1 MSRPIEPPVQLPH
14 LGNAG
19 MGVHRAGGHCSVS
32 SEILRAPFPWWGGKS
47 RAAPL
52 IWPRFGEP
60 VNYIEPFAGSLAV
73 LLARPNKPQIE
84 TVNDLDCFL
93 ANFWRAVAADPEQV
107 ADFADW
113 PVNEADLHARH
124 RWLVN
129 QVEFRERMRSDPE
142 YFDAKVAG
150 WWCWGICAWI
160 GSGWCS
166 AAPGEDTGERL
177 PMMGGSGDE
186 ERGNAHPGR
195 GVHSKAMR
203 GESRESPALG
213 ADSGAA
219 YGRGIHQK
227 GMSEKLPLL
236 GGTKGTGVH
245 QRSALPE
252 QLPRLGAGGDGVRP
266 APTVGNG
273 VHSYAMRSRIHE
285 VFEQLHRRLRGVR
298 VACGDFER
306 VLSDS
311 VTWRHGTT
319 AILLDPEYPD
329 GADVYAHSDKA
340 TGEEHIWHRAAR
352 WAVEHGKDER
362 LRIALCGYAGTWTP
376 PDGWEEIAWKAKGSY
391 GGQRKKGAPNDNAA
405 RERIWFS
412 PGCLKPGETTAGQR
426 SLLDV

>member
-1 MSRPIEPPVQLPH
+1 MP
-14 LGNAG
+14 
-19 MGVHRAGGHCSVS
+19 
-32 SEILRAPFPWWGGKS
+32 SEVLRAPFPWFGGKS
-47 RAAPL
+47 RAAPI
-52 IWPRFGEP
+52 IWPRFGDP
-60 VNYIEPFAGSLAV
+60 VNYIDPFFGSGAV
-73 LLARPNKPQIE
+73 LLARPSKPQIE
-84 TVNDLDCFL
+84 TVNDLDGFL
-93 ANFWRAVAADPEQV
+93 ANFWRAVATDPEQV
-107 ADFADW
+107 AHFADW
-113 PVNEADLHARH
+113 PVNELDLHARH

-129 QVEFRERMRSDPE
+129 RIEFRERMRADPE

-150 WWCWGICAWI
+150 WWCWGLCAWI

-166 AAPGEDTGERL
+166 AEPVSD
-177 PMMGGSGDE
+177 PGGSKLPRLGGSRKEGDE
-186 ERGNAHPGR
+186 TGWSGGTAF
-195 GVHSKAMR
+195 GVGIHAKGMR

-245 QRSALPE
+245 RRGVLSE
-252 QLPRLGAGGDGVRP
+252 QLPSLGAGGDGVRP

-273 VHSYAMRSRIHE
+273 RHSYAMRTRIHDI
-285 VFEQLHRRLRGVR
+285 FAQLSTRLRNVR

-306 VLSDS
+306 ILSDS

-340 TGEEHIWHRAAR
+340 TGEEHVWYRAAR
-352 WAVEHGKDER
+352 WAVEHGQDER

-376 PDGWEEIAWKAKGSY
+376 PAGWEEIAWKAKGGY
-391 GGQRKKGAPNDNAA
+391 GGQRKQGTPNDNAA

-412 PGCLKPGETTAGQR
+412 PGCLKPGETTTGQR